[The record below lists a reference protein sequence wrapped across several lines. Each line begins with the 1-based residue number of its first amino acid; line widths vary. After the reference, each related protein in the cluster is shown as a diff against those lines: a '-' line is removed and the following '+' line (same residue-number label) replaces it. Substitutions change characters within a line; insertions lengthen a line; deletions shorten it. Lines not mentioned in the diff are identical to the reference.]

1 MIFLLCSLQKSLHC
15 HNNLRGGH
23 QSAHQEYQEDAKG
36 VGVCSAHCTNTVN
49 HSPNVCTGAPDR
61 VDEAPVLGEG
71 EALRRHVALGALAGG
86 AQHVP
91 AARRHQ
97 LRAPQ
102 VDHLQLAAHK
112 HEVWRLN
119 VHVDYVSK

>member
-1 MIFLLCSLQKSLHC
+1 MDRFAALLSTLLMPAPEQ
-15 HNNLRGGH
+15 
-23 QSAHQEYQEDAKG
+23 QSPE
-36 VGVCSAHCTNTVN
+36 
-49 HSPNVCTGAPDR
+49 R
-61 VDEAPVLGEG
+61 VYEAPVLGEG

-112 HEVWRLN
+112 HKVWRLD
-119 VHVDYVSK
+119 VHVNYVSK